1 MCVHNTSN
9 AVQYAAAMCV
19 QYIIILSL
27 NITTMCVEAALYYTS
42 NLNHT
47 KPIDNMLVPLYVM

>member
-9 AVQYAAAMCV
+9 AVKYAVCTIYYYFIIKYYNNVCGGGIVLYV
-19 QYIIILSL
+19 QFKS
-27 NITTMCVEAALYYTS
+27 
-42 NLNHT
+42 H